1 MSYWEVII
9 NNIKPIIR
17 MRRTKKKYVVPTL
30 DVVELKTER
39 ILCGSNID
47 PFFFYFFLPFDG
59 GGEDW

>member
-1 MSYWEVII
+1 M
-9 NNIKPIIR
+9 K
-17 MRRTKKKYVVPTL
+17 RTKIKYVVPTIK
-30 DVVELKTER
+30 VVELKTER